1 MNNTKNEK
9 ELIQNLQQENEKLNK
24 KIGNLFYIYNT
35 ISKMFEQLKVEQLAQ
50 LAVEAFANI
59 TDSKLTTLMMKNDIT
74 EAYEM
79 VMYKCLTREKPP
91 KELALFPVQNSN
103 LYLPN
108 YLDLTEESQREL
120 LISQFH
126 NGEELF
132 RVLNPSYMISI
143 KLGKDIKGFITIS
156 DRKESKAYDKDIIE
170 LIESMGKALTIVFNT
185 ERSFNKIR
193 QEKNLINSKL
203 KAITDLNEIVKVI
216 NSVTSIENLVSLI
229 ISSLSVNCRANL
241 GFFALYNEDQ
251 MQLEIKGSINTK
263 GNVDKIPVKGG
274 LLPILL
280 GEKIITAEEQKVSTI
295 FEDCFIEDLEIK
307 PTGAFVVPIYIE
319 EFDVKLIGAIGILS
333 MENGVIVTPEN
344 MTFIEYLANHVAPI
358 IYHIKRVEEV
368 KQQYHPDYYIQF
380 LESLGKNIMGVDIF
394 DLDLY
399 VIWVSNEKR
408 LKFSN
413 DDIVGRIFGKLEDV
427 FCVDN
432 QNTLM
437 MTTDYEDIA
446 FVQNILCSNETIK
459 TYKYK
464 EDFNSKEDFVNLFSS

>member
-143 KLGKDIKGFITIS
+143 KMGKDIKGFVTIS

-344 MTFIEYLANHVAPI
+344 MTFI
-358 IYHIKRVEEV
+358 
-368 KQQYHPDYYIQF
+368 
-380 LESLGKNIMGVDIF
+380 
-394 DLDLY
+394 
-399 VIWVSNEKR
+399 
-408 LKFSN
+408 
-413 DDIVGRIFGKLEDV
+413 
-427 FCVDN
+427 
-432 QNTLM
+432 
-437 MTTDYEDIA
+437 
-446 FVQNILCSNETIK
+446 
-459 TYKYK
+459 
-464 EDFNSKEDFVNLFSS
+464 